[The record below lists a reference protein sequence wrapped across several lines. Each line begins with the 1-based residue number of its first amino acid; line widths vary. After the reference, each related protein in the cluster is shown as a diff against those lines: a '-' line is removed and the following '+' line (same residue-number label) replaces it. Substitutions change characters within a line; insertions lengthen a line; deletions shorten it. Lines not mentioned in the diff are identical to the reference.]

1 MKKSAN
7 LIIVLTT
14 TAIISGIILAFLN
27 NVTQP
32 RIEAHA
38 AEVLKNAVSDVLP
51 GIETYDTK
59 VEKFFINSEDSIV
72 LGTKPGEDFKEEE
85 ETYFLGKDV
94 NGTVQNVA
102 FQAIGN
108 GFQSKL
114 KILVGMD
121 LEMKNILSIKI
132 LEQMETPGLGTKI
145 ETDPSDK
152 ENPGWFYKQF
162 AGIQLSSKEIT
173 YVKNEPVKDEN
184 KAGAQIVAITGATI
198 SSVAVVDIINDAIAK
213 NRKIF
218 LKQG

>member
-1 MKKSAN
+1 MKKSAS
-7 LIIVLTT
+7 LIIVLTC
-14 TAIISGIILAFLN
+14 TAILSGLILAFLN
-27 NVTQP
+27 NVTKP
-32 RIEAHA
+32 LIEAHA

-51 GIETYDTK
+51 GIESYD
-59 VEKFFINSEDSIV
+59 VENKDGVDFFM
-72 LGTKPGEDFKEEE
+72 
-85 ETYFLGKDV
+85 GKDV
-94 NGTVQNVA
+94 NGTVLNVA

-121 LEMKNILSIKI
+121 LEMKNILSIKV

-145 ETDPSDK
+145 ETDPGDK

-162 AGIQLSSKEIT
+162 SGLQISSKAIS

-184 KAGAQIVAITGATI
+184 KAKAQIVAITGATI
-198 SSVAVVDIINDAIAK
+198 SSKAVVDIINDAIEK

>member
-7 LIIVLTT
+7 LIIVLTC
-14 TAIISGIILAFLN
+14 TAIISGLILAFLN
-27 NVTQP
+27 NITQP
-32 RIEAHA
+32 KIEAYA
-38 AEVLKNAVSDVLP
+38 AMVLKNAVSDVLP
-51 GIETYDTK
+51 GIDSYDRKT
-59 VEKFFINSEDSIV
+59 IN
-72 LGTKPGEDFKEEE
+72 GTEF
-85 ETYFLGKDV
+85 FLGKDA
-94 NGTVQNVA
+94 NGNIINVA

-145 ETDPSDK
+145 ETDPSKK
-152 ENPGWFYKQF
+152 ESPGWFYKQF
-162 AGIQLSSKEIT
+162 SGLNLSSQEIT
-173 YVKNEPVKDEN
+173 YLKNAEPSVEK
-184 KAGAQIVAITGATI
+184 GQIMAITGATI
-198 SSVAVVDIINDAIAK
+198 SSKAVVNIINEAIAK

>member
-1 MKKSAN
+1 MKKSTN

-14 TAIISGIILAFLN
+14 TAIISGLVLASLD

-32 RIEAHA
+32 IIEAHA
-38 AEVLKNAVSDVLP
+38 SEVLKNAVTNVLP
-51 GIETYDTK
+51 GIESYDREIK
-59 VEKFFINSEDSIV
+59 EGVEF
-72 LGTKPGEDFKEEE
+72 
-85 ETYFLGKDV
+85 FLGKNL
-94 NGTVQNVA
+94 NGTIQNVA
-102 FQAIGN
+102 FQAVGN

-121 LEMKNILSIKI
+121 LEMKTILAIKV

-152 ENPGWFYKQF
+152 KNPGWFYKQF
-162 AGIQLSSKEIT
+162 FGLNLAKEKIS
-173 YVKNEPVKDEN
+173 YLKNETPN
-184 KAGAQIVAITGATI
+184 KEKGQIMAITGATI
-198 SSVAVVDIINDAIAK
+198 SSQAVVDIINDAIIK